1 MFPDFLKT
9 KEKLK
14 RMIESERKK
23 AELRHMGPFAEIPR
37 SYLIEG
43 NKVLYIDEDGSC
55 EEVTME
61 NAEVKIEIKWD
72 EIEEMTHER
81 VLDKIDTMARD
92 MAKKISKSIYELMSD
107 AAEEAGNVTSLDGEP
122 LSVDRL
128 LETIE
133 KMHLSLDEEGQPSGL
148 TFAANPKDSS
158 ALDKIISQLK
168 TDPRYQKLMEQKR
181 EEWRVRESHRKLV
194 G

>member
-37 SYLIEG
+37 SCLIEG
-43 NKVLYIDEDGSC
+43 NKVLFINEDGSC
-55 EEVTME
+55 EELTME
-61 NAEVKIEIKWD
+61 EAKVEIEIKWA

-92 MAKKISKSIYELMSD
+92 MAKKLSKF
-107 AAEEAGNVTSLDGEP
+107 SL
-122 LSVDRL
+122 S
-128 LETIE
+128 TIE
-133 KMHLSLDEEGQPSGL
+133 
-148 TFAANPKDSS
+148 
-158 ALDKIISQLK
+158 
-168 TDPRYQKLMEQKR
+168 
-181 EEWRVRESHRKLV
+181 
-194 G
+194 